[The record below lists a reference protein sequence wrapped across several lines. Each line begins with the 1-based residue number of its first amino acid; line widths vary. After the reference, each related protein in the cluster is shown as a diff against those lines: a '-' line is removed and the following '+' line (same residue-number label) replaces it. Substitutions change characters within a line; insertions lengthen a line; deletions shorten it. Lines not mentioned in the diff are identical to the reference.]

1 MSAVGA
7 HGRAARRWG
16 LAVLALG
23 LCTVLWAEVPV
34 PVLTARVTDLTGTL
48 KPAEIQAL
56 EDRLRD
62 FETRKGA
69 QIAVLIVPS
78 TAPDAIE
85 GYSIRVVENWK
96 LGRKGVDDGV
106 LLLVAKDDQRVRI
119 EVGYGLE
126 GVIPDALASRIIN
139 EAITPR
145 FKAGDFHGGITA
157 GVERLMGLIAGEPL
171 PAPAET
177 SPSPIGDLL
186 PLVFIPALIAA
197 QVLHRVFGRLVGAGL
212 GGAMAGGIIW
222 WLVGSWLGALI
233 AAAVAFFILFAQDP
247 SASVFRGRGRY
258 GGMGGGFGRGG
269 WGRSGGGGGFSGGG
283 GGFGGGG
290 ASGRW

>member
-1 MSAVGA
+1 
-7 HGRAARRWG
+7 
-16 LAVLALG
+16 
-23 LCTVLWAEVPV
+23 
-34 PVLTARVTDLTGTL
+34 VLTARVTDLTGTL

-69 QIAVLIVPS
+69 QIAVLIVRS
-78 TAPDAIE
+78 TAPEVIE
-85 GYSIRVVENWK
+85 EYSIRVVENWK

-106 LLLVAKDDQRVRI
+106 LLLVAKDDRRVRI

-145 FKAGDFHGGITA
+145 FKAGDFHGGIAA

-171 PAPAET
+171 PAPAKP
-177 SPSPIGDLL
+177 SPSPTSDLL

-197 QVLHRVFGRLVGAGL
+197 QVLHLAFGRLVGAGL

-222 WLVGSWLGALI
+222 WLVGSWLGALM

-247 SASVFRGRGRY
+247 STSLSRDRGRY
-258 GGMGGGFGRGG
+258 GGMGGGFGVGGSDRGG
-269 WGRSGGGGGFSGGG
+269 SGGDGGFSGGG

-290 ASGRW
+290 ASGNW

>member
-1 MSAVGA
+1 MFIDFWNN
-7 HGRAARRWG
+7 GRFG
-16 LAVLALG
+16 LAVLLLG

-48 KPAEIQAL
+48 KPAETQAL

-78 TAPDAIE
+78 TTPDAIE

-106 LLLVAKDDQRVRI
+106 LLLVAKDDRRVRI

-126 GVIPDALASRIIN
+126 GVIPDALASRIIH

-145 FKAGDFHGGITA
+145 FKAGDFHGGIAA

-171 PAPAET
+171 PAPAEP
-177 SPSPIGDLL
+177 SPSPTGDLL

-197 QVLHRVFGRLVGAGL
+197 GAPPRVRPSGRRGARGRHGRGYHLVAGRFLARRPHRGRRRVFPPVRPGPEHERLPGRGTLRREGRRFRRGRLRL
-212 GGAMAGGIIW
+212 G
-222 WLVGSWLGALI
+222 
-233 AAAVAFFILFAQDP
+233 
-247 SASVFRGRGRY
+247 R
-258 GGMGGGFGRGG
+258 
-269 WGRSGGGGGFSGGG
+269 
-283 GGFGGGG
+283 
-290 ASGRW
+290 

>member
-1 MSAVGA
+1 MDFWNN
-7 HGRAARRWG
+7 GRFG
-16 LAVLALG
+16 LAALALG

-48 KPAEIQAL
+48 QPRETQAL

-78 TAPDAIE
+78 TAPEAIE

-106 LLLVAKDDQRVRI
+106 LLLVAKDDRRVRI

-145 FKAGDFHGGITA
+145 FKAGDFHGGIAA
-157 GVERLMGLIAGEPL
+157 GVERLMGLITGEPL

-177 SPSPIGDLL
+177 SPSPTWELL

-197 QVLHRVFGRLVGAGL
+197 QVLHLVFGRLVGAGL

-233 AAAVAFFILFAQDP
+233 AAAVAFFLLFAQDP
-247 SASVFRGRGRY
+247 STGLSRGRGRY
-258 GGMGGGFGRGG
+258 GGMDGGFGAGG
-269 WGRSGGGGGFSGGG
+269 SDGGGSGGGGGFSGGG

-290 ASGRW
+290 ASGNW

>member
-1 MSAVGA
+1 M
-7 HGRAARRWG
+7 
-16 LAVLALG
+16 AVLALG

-48 KPAEIQAL
+48 QPAETQAL
-56 EDRLRD
+56 EDRLRE

-85 GYSIRVVENWK
+85 GYAIRVVENWK

-106 LLLVAKDDQRVRI
+106 LLLVAKNDRRVRI

-145 FKAGDFHGGITA
+145 FKAGDFHGGIAA

-177 SPSPIGDLL
+177 SPSPLWELL

-197 QVLHRVFGRLVGAGL
+197 QVLHLVFGRLIGAGL

-233 AAAVAFFILFAQDP
+233 AAAVAFFILFSQDP
-247 SASVFRGRGRY
+247 STSAFRGGGRY
-258 GGMGGGFGRGG
+258 GGRGGGFGAGG
-269 WGRSGGGGGFSGGG
+269 SDWGGSGGGGGFSGGG

>member
-1 MSAVGA
+1 
-7 HGRAARRWG
+7 
-16 LAVLALG
+16 LAVLALC

-69 QIAVLIVPS
+69 QIAVLIAPS
-78 TAPDAIE
+78 TAPEAIE
-85 GYSIRVVENWK
+85 EYSIRVVENWK

-106 LLLVAKDDQRVRI
+106 LLLVAKDDRRVRI

-145 FKAGDFHGGITA
+145 FKAGDFHGGIEA

-171 PAPAET
+171 PAPVET
-177 SPSPIGDLL
+177 SPSPLWELL

-197 QVLHRVFGRLVGAGL
+197 QVLHLVFGRLIGAGL

-233 AAAVAFFILFAQDP
+233 AAAVAFFILFAHDP
-247 SASVFRGRGRY
+247 STSVFRGGERY
-258 GGMGGGFGRGG
+258 GGRVGGFGAGGSG
-269 WGRSGGGGGFSGGG
+269 WGGSGGGGGFSGGG

>member
-1 MSAVGA
+1 M
-7 HGRAARRWG
+7 
-16 LAVLALG
+16 ALC
-23 LCTVLWAEVPV
+23 LCTAPWAEVPV

-48 KPAEIQAL
+48 QPAETQAL

-62 FETRKGA
+62 FETRTGA

-85 GYSIRVVENWK
+85 GYSIKVVENWR

-106 LLLVAKDDQRVRI
+106 LLLVAKDDRRARI

-126 GVIPDALASRIIN
+126 GVIPDVLASRIIH

-145 FKAGDFHGGITA
+145 FKAGEFHGGIAA

-177 SPSPIGDLL
+177 SPSPSWDLL

-197 QVLHRVFGRLVGAGL
+197 QVLHLVFGRLIGAGL
-212 GGAMAGGIIW
+212 GGAMAGGILW

-233 AAAVAFFILFAQDP
+233 AAAVAFFLLFAQDP
-247 SASVFRGRGRY
+247 STNLSRARGRY
-258 GGMGGGFGRGG
+258 GGWGGGFGAGG
-269 WGRSGGGGGFSGGG
+269 SGWGGGFSGGG

-290 ASGRW
+290 ASGNW

>member
-1 MSAVGA
+1 
-7 HGRAARRWG
+7 
-16 LAVLALG
+16 LAVLALC

-48 KPAEIQAL
+48 EARETQVL

-85 GYSIRVVENWK
+85 EYSIRVVENWR

-106 LLLVAKDDQRVRI
+106 LLLVAKDDRRVRI

-126 GVIPDALASRIIN
+126 GVIPDALASRIIH

-145 FKAGDFHGGITA
+145 FKAGDFHGGIAA
-157 GVERLMGLIAGEPL
+157 GVERLMGLIGGEPL
-171 PAPAET
+171 PAPPPTET

-197 QVLHRVFGRLVGAGL
+197 QVLHRVFGRLIGAGL
-212 GGAMAGGIIW
+212 GGAMAGGILW

-247 SASVFRGRGRY
+247 SASVFRGGGRY
-258 GGMGGGFGRGG
+258 GGMGGGFGGRG
-269 WGRSGGGGGFSGGG
+269 WGGSGRGGGFSGGG

>member
-1 MSAVGA
+1 MPA
-7 HGRAARRWG
+7 
-16 LAVLALG
+16 
-23 LCTVLWAEVPV
+23 
-34 PVLTARVTDLTGTL
+34 LTARVTDLTGTL
-48 KPAEIQAL
+48 QPAETQAL

-62 FETRKGA
+62 FETRKGV

-78 TAPDAIE
+78 TAPEAIE
-85 GYSIRVVENWK
+85 GYSIKVVENWK

-106 LLLVAKDDQRVRI
+106 LLLVAKDDRRMRI

-145 FKAGDFHGGITA
+145 FKAGDFHGGIEA

-197 QVLHRVFGRLVGAGL
+197 QVLHRVFGRLIGAGL
-212 GGAMAGGIIW
+212 GAAMAGGILW

-233 AAAVAFFILFAQDP
+233 AAAVAFFLLFAQDP
-247 SASVFRGRGRY
+247 SASLSRGRGRY
-258 GGMGGGFGRGG
+258 GGWGGGFGAGG
-269 WGRSGGGGGFSGGG
+269 WGGSGGGGGFSGGG

-290 ASGRW
+290 ASGNW

>member
-1 MSAVGA
+1 
-7 HGRAARRWG
+7 
-16 LAVLALG
+16 
-23 LCTVLWAEVPV
+23 VLWAEVPV

-48 KPAEIQAL
+48 QPAETQAL
-56 EDRLRD
+56 EDRLRE

-85 GYSIRVVENWK
+85 EYAIRVVENWK

-106 LLLVAKDDQRVRI
+106 LLLVAKDDRRVRI

-145 FKAGDFHGGITA
+145 FKAGDFHGGIAA

-177 SPSPIGDLL
+177 APSPLWELL

-197 QVLHRVFGRLVGAGL
+197 QVLHRVFGRLIGAGL

-247 SASVFRGRGRY
+247 STSVFRGGGRY
-258 GGMGGGFGRGG
+258 GGRGGGFGAGG
-269 WGRSGGGGGFSGGG
+269 SDWGGSGGGGGFSGGG

-290 ASGRW
+290 ASGHW